1 MNDRFFPDI
10 TIASC
15 AIYFMK
21 LKNIQNWIAN
31 NLNLY
36 IKNRGENEA
45 ETKLV
50 QYTLVIVDYVCQKP

>member
-10 TIASC
+10 TIACC

-21 LKNIQNWIAN
+21 MKNIQNWIAN

-36 IKNRGENEA
+36 IKNRGENKDEI
-45 ETKLV
+45 KLV
-50 QYTLVIVDYVCQKP
+50 QFILVLVDSVYQKP